1 MKTGDVNSI
10 IFILCTYFVLCQFKY
25 YIIVISLMQ
34 YLYYQLRR
42 TSDEFYG
49 CSHGRPDFDLPNI
62 WFTNC

>member
-1 MKTGDVNSI
+1 
-10 IFILCTYFVLCQFKY
+10 
-25 YIIVISLMQ
+25 MQ